1 MLVGVVVVVVV
12 VVCVCIGG
20 GGGWWAGR
28 QIPVSEKTPLDILYN
43 FYKGLN
49 HKPQNTFPSFNEFW
63 EIYLTPLPI
72 TPLTI
77 PGTPHSGFD
86 LS

>member
-12 VVCVCIGG
+12 VRVCVLGR

-49 HKPQNTFPSFNEFW
+49 HKTPFPHLMNFEKF
-63 EIYLTPLPI
+63 T
-72 TPLTI
+72 
-77 PGTPHSGFD
+77 
-86 LS
+86 